1 MGSNLQVKA
10 SSVAFFTLLLTH
22 VFMVHLA
29 RFPKMYWDLNVY
41 LDSRD
46 RLGFNMG
53 FTYSKVVTIIEFKS
67 QLYIPC

>member
-29 RFPKMYWDLNVY
+29 RFTKMYWDPNVY
-41 LDSRD
+41 LDSKD
-46 RLGFNMG
+46 SLGFNMG
-53 FTYSKVVTIIEFKS
+53 VTYCKVVSINVC
-67 QLYIPC
+67 Y

>member
-29 RFPKMYWDLNVY
+29 RFTKMYWDLNVY

-46 RLGFNMG
+46 GLGFNKG
-53 FTYSKVVTIIEFKS
+53 FTYCIDVR
-67 QLYIPC
+67 Y